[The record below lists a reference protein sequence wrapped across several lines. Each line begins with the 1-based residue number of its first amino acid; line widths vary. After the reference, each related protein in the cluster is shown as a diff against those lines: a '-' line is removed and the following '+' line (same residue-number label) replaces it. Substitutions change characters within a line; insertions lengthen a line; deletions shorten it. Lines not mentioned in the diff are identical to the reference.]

1 MTEPNRQGGASSSEH
16 RTLWVVI
23 AALSVAALLWSLFY
37 WLRGAGSPR
46 SLFVPSALL
55 LMCFAHIWAA
65 RRGLRLGLLAAS
77 CVLVVIGVVLLIT
90 R

>member
-1 MTEPNRQGGASSSEH
+1 MTESNQQGGASSREY

-23 AALSVAALLWSLFY
+23 AVLSAAGLLWSLFY
-37 WLRGAGSPR
+37 WLRGAGSVR
-46 SLFVPSALL
+46 TLFVPSALL
-55 LMCFAHIWAA
+55 LMCFAHIWAG

-77 CVLVVIGVVLLIT
+77 AVLVVVGLVLLIT